1 MLMDA
6 LFDHFGLELSDF
18 QKQQFERY
26 LELLLEWNQ
35 KFNLTAITEPED
47 VWIKHFLDSLLI
59 TRAQAWQGKGLVAD
73 LGSGAGFP
81 GIPLKILC
89 PDLQVVLFEASAKK
103 TEFLNMVCMALGLE
117 NIKAVHLRAED
128 AGQSKLYRE
137 TFDWVVSRAVASLSV
152 LAEYG
157 LPLLKINGILAAYKG
172 PGYLQELED
181 ASRALKTLG
190 GTLMGAESAELPK
203 NLGHRHIVLIQK
215 TSPTPAAYPRK
226 AGMPGRK
233 PL

>member
-1 MLMDA
+1 MDA
-6 LFDHFGLELSDF
+6 LINAFGLELSEF

-26 LELLLEWNQ
+26 LDLLLEWNQ

-47 VWIKHFLDSLLI
+47 VWIKHFMDSLLL
-59 TRAQAWQGKGLVAD
+59 TRSEAWQGKGIVAD

-81 GIPLKILC
+81 GIPLKIVC
-89 PDLQVVLFEASAKK
+89 PDIQVVLFEASAKK
-103 TEFLNMVCMALGLE
+103 TEFLKMVCLALGLE
-117 NIKAVHLRAED
+117 NITAVHMRAED

-181 ASRALKTLG
+181 AGRALKTLG
-190 GTLMGAESAELPK
+190 GTLLGAESAELPK
-203 NLGHRHIVLIQK
+203 NQGQRHIVLLQK
-215 TSPTPAAYPRK
+215 TSLTPAAYPRK